1 MTTPKP
7 LRAFPVLVV
16 TLLASCVVHVD
27 VASDAPGPEVSASP
41 KPTSAGPQALAAA
54 DQEGLITEAVAKAN
68 ASLAAIVALDDSQ
81 RTVANTLRAVDD
93 VQWDF
98 FQSVRFEGFLAAVST
113 DADERERGR
122 RVQVETSA
130 WFDQLYKNG
139 AVYRAVADFCATHP
153 DLHGED
159 ARYRDVLLR
168 DFKRSGV
175 DLSEQERSELL
186 AIEGQLQELGIEFRS
201 NIDEDET
208 TVLLTAEE
216 CLGVPERSLAR
227 VERKGPLYSVPLL
240 GSSVSDFFAYC
251 EVEETRCKL
260 SIAYSKRGGQRNVD
274 VLEQLLRLRSRKAQL
289 LGYPTIAHYQTETRM
304 AGTPERV
311 AAFYADLKP
320 KLRRKAELDLAEL
333 QAAKRE
339 HTGDPEAEF
348 HAWDSSFYR
357 NRLMRSKYAVDNEA
371 VREYFPI
378 QTVTEGIFAVTQDL
392 FGLRFTDITTQA
404 REQGRPVWHA
414 DVRLYQVHD
423 SESGEL
429 LGEFYT
435 DLHPRPGKYTHAA
448 QFPLRARKLLP
459 DGSVAKPLVALVCN
473 FTKPTAEEPALL
485 RHSEV
490 ETYFHEF
497 GHCLHSIL
505 TTANYAEFAGTAVA
519 RDFVEAPSQML
530 ENWIWDAGVLARLSR
545 HYETGEALPQETLQ
559 GMLAAKNM
567 GSGLATEGQVF
578 LGMMDMA
585 FHTDPDGEV
594 DTTAVRAQVYADTRV
609 FPAIEGLTSQGSFG
623 HLVGYH
629 ASYYGYL
636 WSLVYAQDMFS
647 RFESEG
653 VMNKE
658 TAREYRRLVLARGGT
673 VEALDMVREFL
684 GREPNGDA
692 FLRHLGLED

>member
-1 MTTPKP
+1 MNPYKAPLLLFVLAGAWLTSCATT
-7 LRAFPVLVV
+7 AHDGYA
-16 TLLASCVVHVD
+16 LAPSPSAD
-27 VASDAPGPEVSASP
+27 PQPQAAAGPES
-41 KPTSAGPQALAAA
+41 G
-54 DQEGLITEAVAKAN
+54 GLIGTEVARAN
-68 ASLAAIVALDDSQ
+68 AAIVAIVDLPDDQ
-81 RTVANTLRAVDD
+81 RTIANTLTAVDD
-93 VQWDF
+93 VQWEF
-98 FQSVRFEGFLAAVST
+98 IQSVRMDGFLASVST
-113 DADERERGR
+113 DAAVRDRGR
-122 RVQVETSA
+122 RIQVETSA
-130 WFDQLYKNG
+130 WFDQLYQN
-139 AVYRAVADFCATHP
+139 VDLYRTIDAFCASHP
-153 DLHGED
+153 DLQGED

-168 DFKRSGV
+168 DFRRRGV
-175 DLSEQERSELL
+175 DLGEEQRAELL
-186 AIEGQLQELGIEFRS
+186 EIENQLQELGIEFRS

-216 CLGVPERSLAR
+216 CRGVPERALGR
-227 VERKGPLYSVPLL
+227 VQRKGPLYSVSLV
-240 GSSVSDFFAYC
+240 GSAVSDFFAYC

-260 SIAYSKRGGQRNVD
+260 SLAYSKRAGSRNVE
-274 VLEQLLRLRSRKAQL
+274 VLEELLRLRSRKARM
-289 LGYPTIAHYQTETRM
+289 LGYPTIAHYRTQTRM
-304 AGTPERV
+304 ARTPERV
-311 AAFYADLKP
+311 AQFYADLKP
-320 KLRRKAELDLAEL
+320 KLRRKAERDLAEL

-348 HAWDSSFYR
+348 HAWDNSFYR
-357 NRLMRSKYAVDNEA
+357 NRLMLSKYAVDNEA

-378 QTVTEGIFAVTQDL
+378 ERVTEGIFAVTQDL
-392 FGLRFTDITTQA
+392 FGIRFTEISAEA
-404 REQGRPVWHA
+404 REQGRPMWHA
-414 DVRLYQVHD
+414 EVRLYQVHD
-423 SESGEL
+423 AASGEL

-448 QFPLRARKLLP
+448 QFPLRSRKLLP

-485 RHSEV
+485 RHREV

-505 TTANYAEFAGTAVA
+505 TTADYAEFAGSAVA

-545 HYETGEALPQETLQ
+545 HHETGESLPEETLR

-567 GSGLATEGQVF
+567 GSGLSAEAQVF

-585 FHTDPDGEV
+585 FHTDVDGEV
-594 DTTAVRAQVYADTRV
+594 DTTAVRAQVYRDTRI

-647 RFESEG
+647 RFEKEG
-653 VMNKE
+653 IMNKD
-658 TAREYRRLVLARGGT
+658 TAGEYRRLVLARGGT
-673 VEALDMVREFL
+673 VEALELVRDFL
-684 GREPNGDA
+684 GREPNADA
-692 FLRHLGLED
+692 FLRELGLEE